1 MKLFKFLVKV
11 VLHVTVTTKTPFVK
25 YNTVWRNFYWGT
37 SWLKKYCKFLQKKKK
52 KIKKVTMKLFQ
63 TVSISTQDAFVATC
77 KRILS

>member
-37 SWLKKYCKFLQKKKK
+37 SWLKKYCNFLQKKKRKSK
-52 KIKKVTMKLFQ
+52 KSLWNFSKLSQFLHRMLLLPH
-63 TVSISTQDAFVATC
+63 VKEF
-77 KRILS
+77 